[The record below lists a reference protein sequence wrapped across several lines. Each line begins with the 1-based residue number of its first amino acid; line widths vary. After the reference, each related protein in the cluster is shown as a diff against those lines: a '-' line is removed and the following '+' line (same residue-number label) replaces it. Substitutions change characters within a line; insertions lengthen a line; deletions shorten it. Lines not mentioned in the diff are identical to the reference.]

1 MKALNQ
7 FTSKIQFVL
16 TDIDDTITSEG
27 HLPPESY
34 QALWKLKQNNI
45 KVIPVTGRP
54 AGWCDMIARL
64 WPVDGV
70 IGENGGLYYR
80 YTHKKMQRWNFAE
93 PAMQIQNRRK
103 LDLIAQE
110 INTKIPLAA
119 ISADQFCRV
128 YDLAIDFCEDIPKLS
143 DQDIQH
149 IVQIFH
155 NHGAHAKV
163 SSIHVNG
170 WFGDF
175 NKVTT
180 AELFLK
186 NEFNLKTDEILE
198 HCAYIGDSPNDE
210 PLFQKFKHTFG
221 VANINDFKDQMTYL
235 PQFVA
240 SKKSGHGFCEIVDQI
255 IKNQ

>member
-1 MKALNQ
+1 MKPLNQ
-7 FTSKIQFVL
+7 FNSKIQFVL
-16 TDIDDTITSEG
+16 TDIDDTITSDG
-27 HLPPESY
+27 HLSSESFH
-34 QALWKLKQNNI
+34 ALWKLKQNNI
-45 KVIPVTGRP
+45 KIIPVTGRP

-80 YTHKKMQRWNFAE
+80 YTNKKMHRWNFAE
-93 PAMQIQNRRK
+93 PATQAQNRKK

-110 INTKIPLAA
+110 INSKIPLAA

-128 YDLAIDFCEDIPKLS
+128 YDLAIDFCEDIPRLS
-143 DQDIQH
+143 NEDIKG

-170 WFGDF
+170 WFGNF

-186 NEFNLKTDEILE
+186 NEFHLTPEQILE
-198 HCAYIGDSPNDE
+198 HCAYVGDSPNDE
-210 PLFQKFKHTFG
+210 PLFQKFEHTFG
-221 VANINDFKDQMTYL
+221 VANIKDFKEQMTYL
-235 PQFVA
+235 PQYIA
-240 SKKSGHGFCEIVDQI
+240 SKKSGDGFCEIVDQI